1 MQRHLKFVAAFVLV
15 VATLSLAGCPKST
28 TIAEINADPGRFRDK
43 EVSIQGS
50 VVNSFGLGT
59 EGAYELD
66 DGTGRM
72 WVVASGRSVPS
83 KGANV
88 RATGRV
94 QTGLTFAGRSFGTV
108 LRETNRHSQ
117 APR

>member
-1 MQRHLKFVAAFVLV
+1 MKKQIRVLLALALL
-15 VATLSLAGCPKST
+15 VATVSLAGCPKST
-28 TIAEINADPGRFRDK
+28 TIADINADPGRFRDK
-43 EVSIQGS
+43 EVSIQGR
-50 VVNSFGLGT
+50 VVNSFGLGG
-59 EGAYELD
+59 EGGYELD

-72 WVVASGRSVPS
+72 WVVAGGRSVPS
-83 KGANV
+83 KGSNV

-108 LRETNRHSQ
+108 LRETDRHSQ